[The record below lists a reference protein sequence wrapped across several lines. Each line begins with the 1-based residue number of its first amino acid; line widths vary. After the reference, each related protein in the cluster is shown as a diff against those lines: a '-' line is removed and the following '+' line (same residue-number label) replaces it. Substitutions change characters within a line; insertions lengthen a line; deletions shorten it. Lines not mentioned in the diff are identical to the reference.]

1 MMVGGYAVLKRR
13 INLVMLESSKGGGIV
28 IGALNLLCSKV
39 LELRLEVPHTWD
51 SGYFCPPLSV
61 LLLN

>member
-13 INLVMLESSKGGGIV
+13 INLLMLESSKGGGIV

-39 LELRLEVPHTWD
+39 LELRLEVPLN
-51 SGYFCPPLSV
+51 GIQAISV
-61 LLLN
+61 LLCL